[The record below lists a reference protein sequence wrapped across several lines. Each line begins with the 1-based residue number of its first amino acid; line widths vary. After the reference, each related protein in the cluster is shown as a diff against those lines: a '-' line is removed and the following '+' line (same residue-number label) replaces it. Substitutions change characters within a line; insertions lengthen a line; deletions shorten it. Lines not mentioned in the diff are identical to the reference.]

1 MTNVLNKNSDFEKA
15 HEKYHRK
22 QSHKKKLSE
31 LDKFHDHYGPGGFH
45 EDDGHNM
52 DSHKFHTG
60 HKFALVGNPN
70 CGKTTLFN
78 YLTGSSQYVGNWPG
92 VTVEKKEGRS
102 KMGGENLTI
111 VDLPGIYSMSPY
123 TAEEIVSR
131 NYIIDEKPD
140 LIINI
145 VDATNLER
153 NLYLTS
159 QLLELGRPVIV
170 ALNMVD
176 MLKSRGDEIDVK
188 LLQERLGVRVVP
200 ITASKG
206 DGVMELMHRA
216 HKYAEEKR
224 LPKTINFYSGDAGTI
239 IETIEDLIKQ
249 KCIER
254 QYPLRWAAVNLFQGD
269 SITKRDLD
277 LNTAVM
283 AKIEELRS
291 VIPVSDSV
299 DHDIIVADSR
309 YKWSCDICS
318 AAVKRGQDPLAPT
331 FSDKIDG
338 IVTNKFTA
346 IPFFALVM
354 FLTFYLTFGSFG
366 SWLSDMSGVLIDD
379 MLIPAAANLLN
390 KAGASEWAVSLVC
403 DGALAGVGA
412 VLAFLPQI
420 TVLFFFLSI
429 LEDSGYMS
437 RAAFIMDKL
446 LRKVGLS
453 GKSFVPMLMGFGCTV
468 PAVMCTRTIENEKDK
483 RATILITPF
492 MSCSAKMP
500 VYAMIIAAFFPRSG
514 GVVILGIYLLGIA
527 VAALMALVFN
537 KTLLKGEAASFV
549 MELPPYRLPTLR
561 GLWLHIWERLKD
573 YISKAGSVILGATIV
588 VWFLRNFTFGL
599 EMTNDSS
606 RSILAGL
613 GMIIAPIFAP
623 CGFGTWESAVSLLTG
638 VIAKEQVV
646 STMTVLYG
654 QNISSA
660 LPQIMSPL
668 AAVSFLVFT
677 LLYTPCVAAVTT
689 IRREMNSKK
698 WTLFSVVFQLLL
710 AWFVSMLIFQIGSLF
725 I

>member
-1 MTNVLNKNSDFEKA
+1 MANKNSEFEKA
-15 HEKYHRK
+15 HKKYH
-22 QSHKKKLSE
+22 KKHHSKEKLSE
-31 LDKFHDHYGPGGFH
+31 LDKFYDHYGPGGYH
-45 EDDGHNM
+45 EDEGHSM
-52 DSHKFHTG
+52 ESHKFHTG

-92 VTVEKKEGRS
+92 VTVEKKEGTS

-131 NYIIDEKPD
+131 NYIIEEKPD

-159 QLLELGRPVIV
+159 QLLELGRPVII

-176 MLKSRGDEIDVK
+176 MLKSRGDEINVK
-188 LLQERLGVRVVP
+188 LLQEKLGVHVIP

-224 LPKTINFYSGDAGTI
+224 MPNPLNFYDGDAKVI
-239 IETIEDLIKQ
+239 IETIEDLIRE
-249 KCIER
+249 KCAER
-254 QYPLRWAAVNLFQGD
+254 QYPLKWAAVNLFQGD
-269 SITKRDLD
+269 HITQNDLA
-277 LNTAVM
+277 LNSDIM
-283 AKIEELRS
+283 SKIEELRA
-291 VIPVSDSV
+291 VIPVSESI

-309 YKWSCDICS
+309 YKWSCDVC
-318 AAVKRGQDPLAPT
+318 AQTVKRGTDPMAPT
-331 FSDKIDG
+331 VSDKIDG
-338 IVTNKFTA
+338 IVTNKYTA

-354 FLTFYLTFGSFG
+354 FLIFYITFGSLG
-366 SWLSDMSGVLIDD
+366 SKLSDITANFIDGT
-379 MLIPAAANLLN
+379 LIPAVSVMLER
-390 KAGASEWAVSLVC
+390 AGASDWAISLVC
-403 DGALAGVGA
+403 NGALAGVGA

-500 VYAMIIAAFFPRSG
+500 VYAMIIAAFFPYNG
-514 GVVILGIYLLGIA
+514 GIVILGIYALGLI
-527 VAALMALVFN
+527 VAALSALVFN
-537 KTLLKGEAASFV
+537 KTILKGEAASFV

-561 GLWLHIWERLKD
+561 GLWIHIWERLKD

-588 VWFLRNFTFGL
+588 VWFLQNFTFDL
-599 EMTNDSS
+599 TMTTDSS
-606 RSILAGL
+606 KSILARI
-613 GMIIAPIFAP
+613 GMIIAPIFKP

-668 AAVSFLVFT
+668 AAISFLVFV
-677 LLYTPCVAAVTT
+677 LLYTPCVAAVAT
-689 IRREMNSKK
+689 IRREINSSK
-698 WTLFSVVFQLLL
+698 WTLFAIVFQILL
-710 AWFVSMLIFQIGSLF
+710 AWFASMLIFQIGSLF

>member
-1 MTNVLNKNSDFEKA
+1 MANKNSEFEKA
-15 HEKYHRK
+15 HQKYH
-22 QSHKKKLSE
+22 KKHHGKGKLSE
-31 LDKFHDHYGPGGFH
+31 LDKFHDHYGPGGYH
-45 EDDGHNM
+45 EDDGHSM

-60 HKFALVGNPN
+60 HRFALVGNPN

-92 VTVEKKEGRS
+92 VTVEKKEGTS

-176 MLKSRGDEIDVK
+176 MLKSRGDEIDIDT
-188 LLQERLGVRVVP
+188 LQKRLGVRVVP

-206 DGVMELMHRA
+206 GGVMELMHRA
-216 HKYAEEKR
+216 HKYAEEKH
-224 LPKTINFYSGDAGTI
+224 LPKPVDFYSGDAGVI
-239 IETIEDLIKQ
+239 IETIEGLVKE
-249 KCIER
+249 KCEER
-254 QYPLRWAAVNLFQGD
+254 SYPLRWAAVNLFQGD
-269 SITKRDLD
+269 HLTQRDLELSAD
-277 LNTAVM
+277 VM
-283 AKIEELRS
+283 AKIEDLRS
-291 VIPVSDSV
+291 AIPVSDAV

-318 AAVKRGQDPLAPT
+318 ETVKRGTDPMVPT
-331 FSDKIDG
+331 ISDKIDR
-338 IVTNKFTA
+338 IVTNKYTA
-346 IPFFALVM
+346 IPFFALIM
-354 FLTFYLTFGSFG
+354 FLIFYITFGSVG
-366 SWLSDMSGVLIDD
+366 SGLSDITSGFIEDTI
-379 MLIPAAANLLN
+379 IPFVAGILG
-390 KAGASEWAVSLVC
+390 KAGASDWAISLVC

-420 TVLFFFLSI
+420 AVLFLFLSI

-437 RAAFIMDKL
+437 RAAFIMDKI

-500 VYAMIIAAFFPRSG
+500 VYAMIIAAFFPKSG
-514 GVVILGIYLLGIA
+514 GLVIVGIYVMGLI
-527 VAALMALVFN
+527 VAGLSALIFN
-537 KTLLKGEAASFV
+537 KTILKGEAASFV
-549 MELPPYRLPTLR
+549 MELPPYRFPTLR

-588 VWFLRNFTFGL
+588 VWFLQNFTFSL
-599 EMTNDSS
+599 QMTTDSS
-606 RSILAGL
+606 QSILAKL

-623 CGFGTWESAVSLLTG
+623 CGFGNWESAVSLLTG

-654 QNISSA
+654 QNITGA
-660 LPQIMSPL
+660 LTNIMSPL
-668 AAVSFLVFT
+668 AAVSFLAFV
-677 LLYTPCVAAVTT
+677 LLYTPCVAAVAT

-698 WTLFSVVFQLLL
+698 WTLFAVAFQFAL

-725 I
+725 C